1 MNRKALFSLIPFCL
15 SSFSLLFS
23 CGEKENSDISVK
35 KSEHLEK
42 EPLDALLFVEENTR
56 KRRKV
61 NIDDHLQREESLLDR
76 SFDIHRSYTLF
87 QYQGKECLKRTIGN
101 EWIYYYDFFRYQ
113 GSYESLRSTGF
124 ILDSQGKRIP
134 QSTIHA
140 RISDW
145 QEELKSAQI
154 TRQETEKGYLYS
166 IEMKE
171 IYPSMDYALLCMSGN
186 EGETLYSFLGG
197 LTMSV
202 LVGDDK
208 IISETFHYKYE
219 IPYNNL
225 AYKIINTLSFT
236 YPEDVEI
243 LPDYIKK
250 GIEATEE
257 ELSIYQH
264 KGTSLEKAEIEKN
277 EEGIFNERRIDKNG
291 VEYISLK
298 NVSPNTP
305 EFGNGNIY
313 MKRIDFEKDS
323 IAFYSLD
330 TGERIRELF
339 FKEKINRFSFSE
351 DKILVCPLG
360 KYIYFLPIQ
369 VFSFDGGDPLFYI
382 PAINVSQ
389 MFFIHDRL
397 FFATTIHQE
406 KKEFTR
412 LEMMDFK
419 TGKREIILD
428 LETSSSIFHYY
439 DANEDLLFL
448 AYNCDPVRFRLH
460 YLGYDFSTMN
470 KRYDYKTDKFTY
482 NDFFDS
488 SSQREAGISFGNN
501 PNVINIATGEITE
514 SPKKQ
519 YTPKTVWEGY
529 EVNSCTKAFSHYYRV
544 TLTGNNTKFLIY
556 DSEQEKVVVEL
567 PEPSMRLLLKDGYIY
582 ALSNSLLMKIPVS

>member
-1 MNRKALFSLIPFCL
+1 MNRKSLFSLIPFCL

-23 CGEKENSDISVK
+23 CGEKDGEKENSDISEK

-56 KRRKV
+56 KSRKV
-61 NIDDHLQREESLLDR
+61 NIDDHLQREESPFDR

-87 QYQGKECLKRTIGN
+87 QYQDKECLKKTSGN

-113 GSYESLRSTGF
+113 GSYESLRSTAF

-145 QEELKSAQI
+145 QEELKSTQI

-171 IYPSMDYALLCMSGN
+171 IYPSMDYALLCMGGN
-186 EGETLYSFLGG
+186 EHEALYSFVGG

-202 LVGDDK
+202 LVDDDK

-219 IPYNNL
+219 IPYNNR

-250 GIEATEE
+250 GIEATED

-264 KGTSLEKAEIEKN
+264 KGTSLEKAEIGKD
-277 EEGIFNERRIDKNG
+277 EEGIFNERRIDENG

-305 EFGNGNIY
+305 EFGNGNLY
-313 MKRIDFEKDS
+313 MKRIDYKKDS

-339 FKEKINRFSFSE
+339 FKEEINHFCFSE
-351 DKILVCPLG
+351 DKIIVYPLG
-360 KYIYFLPIQ
+360 NYIYCLPIQ
-369 VFSFDGGDPLFYI
+369 VFSLDGGDPLFYI
-382 PAINVSQ
+382 PAINVSK
-389 MFFIHDRL
+389 MFFIQDRL
-397 FFATTIHQE
+397 FFATT
-406 KKEFTR
+406 KKDFTR

-419 TGKREIILD
+419 TGKREIIVD
-428 LETSSSIFHYY
+428 LETDKPLSYYY
-439 DANEDLLFL
+439 DADEDLLFL
-448 AYNCDPVRFRLH
+448 AYNCDPTSFRLH

-470 KRYDYKTDKFTY
+470 KRYEYKTDKFTY
-482 NDFFDS
+482 YDFVDGLT
-488 SSQREAGISFGNN
+488 QRETGISFGNN

-514 SPKKQ
+514 SPETL

-529 EVNSCTKAFSHYYRV
+529 EVKSCRKAFSHYYRV
-544 TLTGNNTKFLIY
+544 TLTGNNTKYLIY

-582 ALSNSLLMKIPVS
+582 ALSQSLLMKIPVS